1 MKKWLAILLLVQVLY
16 SCSSERKESQSEKED
31 IKREQNL
38 IGTWTNV
45 SLLVTMKRLEKQDS
59 VLRAN
64 EGEWEQVLKIK
75 PIETTFHADSTFESE
90 YYTLDGQKMNTT
102 YGQWWIQNDSLVML
116 TESGKTFYDFE
127 YNGDR
132 VRFRS
137 TLDWDGDGIADD
149 EYDGVQIRMD

>member
-1 MKKWLAILLLVQVLY
+1 MKNLFICLILFTA
-16 SCSSERKESQSEKED
+16 CTTDKKEQSQSSDLK
-31 IKREQNL
+31 IEQNL